1 MSERIRVLGIA
12 PYENMK
18 RLMGELA
25 SEYPQMELTIFVG
38 DREAGLEI
46 ARQNF
51 HGNYD
56 VVISRGATATMLKR
70 ELPLPVVEI
79 EISTYDLLCSLRL
92 AGGLEQKVALICA
105 GNISAGAQRLRELMG
120 LDMDIF
126 TYEDAVSLRETI
138 AQLDRNLYHALLCDM
153 VAFTTA
159 KTMGRNAFL
168 LTSSVDNIRKAF
180 DQAVLL
186 CRSQS
191 RLRDENL
198 FLRELLQWQIGYT
211 IILDDSGTPF
221 LSTADPT
228 TPELLDMLRRELP
241 ECIQTPERKVARSLG
256 GILYMIR
263 TKRIHIGPTAYT
275 AFFYDTRKAP
285 LGSNRTGIRTF
296 TRPEAEERYC
306 RGVFSTSGFPTDA
319 QEEIDKILQST
330 APVMIVGEDGTGKES
345 AADIL
350 FLRSQ
355 LQNNPLIHINCA
367 ALGEKEWD
375 FLLGHHNSPLAD
387 SDCTLYFINAD
398 TLPMERVRQ
407 LLSVLEE
414 MRVCSRN
421 RVLFSCVCPKGESV
435 SQAASAIIDQ
445 LCCMT
450 MQLPSLRE
458 LSDRIPV
465 MVNMYLSR
473 VNGDVSRQILGVEP
487 QAMELLQQYPWPN
500 NYAQFRRV
508 MQELTATAAG
518 QIITA
523 QEVRALL
530 RKERYVGS
538 FTPHGENE
546 AIPLDLTRSLEEI
559 SRDIVRHVVNE
570 TGGNQTLAA
579 KRLGIS
585 RTTLWRMIQK

>member
-1 MSERIRVLGIA
+1 MNERIRVLGIA

-18 RLMGELA
+18 RVMGELA
-25 SEYPQMELTIFVG
+25 CEYPQMELTIFVG

-56 VVISRGATATMLKR
+56 VVISRGATAAMLKK

-79 EISTYDLLCSLRL
+79 EISTYDLLCALRL
-92 AGGLEQKVALICA
+92 AGGLEKRVAMVCA
-105 GNISAGAQRLRELMG
+105 ENISVGAHRLRDLMD

-126 TYEDAVSLRETI
+126 TYDCAASLRHTI
-138 AQLDRNLYHALLCDM
+138 SQLDRNEYDALLCDM

-159 KTMGRNAFL
+159 KTMGLNAFL
-168 LTSSVDNIRKAF
+168 ITSSVDNIRKAF
-180 DQAVLL
+180 DQAAFLS
-186 CRSQS
+186 RSQAQ
-191 RLRDENL
+191 LRRENQ

-211 IILDDSGTPF
+211 IILDDSGSLY
-221 LSTADPT
+221 LSTADPVS
-228 TPELLDMLRRELP
+228 PELMDMLRRELP
-241 ECIQTPERKVARSLG
+241 ECIQTPERKISRSLG
-256 GILYMIR
+256 GTLYMIR
-263 TKRIHIGPTAYT
+263 TKRIHVGPTAYT
-275 AFFYDTRKAP
+275 AFFYDIRKTP
-285 LGSNRTGIRTF
+285 LSSGHMGIRTF

-319 QEEIDKILQST
+319 EEEIEKIEKNA

-350 FLRSQ
+350 FLHSQ
-355 LQNNPLIHINCA
+355 LRNNPLIHINCA
-367 ALGEKEWD
+367 TLGEKGWD
-375 FLLGHHNSPLAD
+375 FLLEHHNSPLAD
-387 SDCTLYFINAD
+387 KDSTLYFINAD
-398 TLPMERVRQ
+398 TLPMDRVRQ
-407 LLSVLEE
+407 LLSVLIE

-421 RVLFSCVCPKGESV
+421 RVFFSCVCPKGESV
-435 SQAASAIIDQ
+435 SQAANAIIDN

-450 MQLPSLRE
+450 LQLPSLRE
-458 LSDRIPV
+458 LSDRIPM

-473 VNGDVSRQILGVEP
+473 VNEDVSRQILGVEP

-508 MQELTATAAG
+508 MMELAATASG
-518 QIITA
+518 QFITA

-538 FTPHGENE
+538 FTPHAEND
-546 AIPLDLTRSLEEI
+546 AIPLDLSRPLEEI
-559 SRDIVRHVVNE
+559 NRDIVRRVVEE